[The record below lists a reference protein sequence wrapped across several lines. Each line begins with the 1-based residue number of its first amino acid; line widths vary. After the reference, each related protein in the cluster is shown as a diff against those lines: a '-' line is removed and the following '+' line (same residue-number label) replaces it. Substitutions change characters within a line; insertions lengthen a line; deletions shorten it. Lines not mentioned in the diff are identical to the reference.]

1 MPENSRRTFA
11 KTAIIGVTGLGLVTF
26 YKGCPDQS
34 TQVWNLAKENLW
46 YLFEREKRAVMAYGR
61 QLLAK
66 EIKERIGY
74 VPLQVALTT
83 FHLTRLV
90 VTTFAAVVTGLA
102 AGVLEGLAVVL
113 EKAASVATMAR
124 VDASLIVV
132 AKDFASASAKNIDL
146 FRKAISKQ
154 AQADMTTLSDALHN
168 LPQKVEEVLSS
179 EITKPQVSRL
189 TSEEYDEA
197 LKKGKKEFARELTK
211 NSVLTRSEALSSVG
225 LTFSLVNGFLGPV
238 WKLMPNPKATTT
250 RLIEVMDTLQ
260 SYSGQIGVDPEN
272 FSAAR
277 KLISTFQ
284 SKAEIYEKMMLSIAR
299 ADLDASQKSAS
310 YFVTLISEDDESSR
324 KSL

>member
-1 MPENSRRTFA
+1 
-11 KTAIIGVTGLGLVTF
+11 
-26 YKGCPDQS
+26 
-34 TQVWNLAKENLW
+34 
-46 YLFEREKRAVMAYGR
+46 
-61 QLLAK
+61 
-66 EIKERIGY
+66 
-74 VPLQVALTT
+74 
-83 FHLTRLV
+83 
-90 VTTFAAVVTGLA
+90 VTGLA
-102 AGVLEGLAVVL
+102 AGVLEGLAMVL

-124 VDASLIVV
+124 VDASLIVA

-154 AQADMTTLSDALHN
+154 AQADMTTLLDALHN

-197 LKKGKKEFARELTK
+197 LKNGKKEFASELTK

-284 SKAEIYEKMMLSIAR
+284 SKAEIYEKMMLSIAQ

-310 YFVTLISEDDESSR
+310 YFVTLISEDGESSR